1 MLEFFDIFFND
12 FLKRL
17 QVFRVFLKVFAFWG
31 VLAKVLGSFRWFL
44 LLLMVC
50 LAEIVDVFGDF
61 DDLWRVLSRVGGC
74 LTSRYGGF

>member
-61 DDLWRVLSRVGGC
+61 DDLWRVLSRIGG
-74 LTSRYGGF
+74 L